1 MLCWGVLLATL
12 VTIVCFLIGP
22 DGSGPAVLRV
32 VCRSIVDDQHFSLKG
47 SDHGQNLAGNFTSA
61 VREAA
66 GLAAKP
72 SSWLF
77 FLTLLAA
84 STVTLSWFAPG
95 MPKPGEKLED
105 FTERMKTKGHVK
117 DTAKAAL
124 AVFIV
129 MSAVGCYTTY
139 THARPQ
145 FNRYQREMKKR
156 ASEGLSDGG
165 ATAPLEPPFKGP
177 RPPLAE
183 PPDPFE
189 EGAGAL
195 GRRGG
200 AVAPPD
206 RTRDDGG

>member
-1 MLCWGVLLATL
+1 MATL

-105 FTERMKTKGHVK
+105 FAERMKAKGHVK

-145 FNRYQREMKKR
+145 FNRYQREMKKH
-156 ASEGLSDGG
+156 ASEGLSEGG
-165 ATAPLEPPFKGP
+165 LPPPSNPLLRAPGPHWQNPRTPLKGEQGLWGGGEGRSPPP
-177 RPPLAE
+177 E
-183 PPDPFE
+183 
-189 EGAGAL
+189 
-195 GRRGG
+195 
-200 AVAPPD
+200 
-206 RTRDDGG
+206 